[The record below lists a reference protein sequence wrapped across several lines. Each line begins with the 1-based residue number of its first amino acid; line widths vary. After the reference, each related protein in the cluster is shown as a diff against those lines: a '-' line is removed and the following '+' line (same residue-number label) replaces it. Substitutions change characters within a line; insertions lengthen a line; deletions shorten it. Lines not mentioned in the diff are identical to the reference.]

1 MVRSLAG
8 PAAVAALLAAGAALL
23 LLLSPRAAIPAHMLS
38 PVGFDAELLSPTD
51 AEGLRALMKRMKDF
65 PTNVQDTSF
74 YEVRAR
80 QLGRLENLE

>member
-8 PAAVAALLAAGAALL
+8 PAAVAALLAAGAAL

-80 QLGRLENLE
+80 VQFGRLGNLE